1 MAKKKPMNFFTL
13 VADAFKEQLAEAGY
27 RTIVRSFRENS
38 MNIHIQG
45 QRKKHV
51 ISIIKTQYRKSD
63 PISYIIQLQSDRLR
77 TTYTIWENQN
87 VIIEDPKFAIDVDAM
102 AKKVVDFMGHI
113 TKVNEHLVGAHEI
126 FGKPKYGG
134 GFDPKKKRVS
144 RTGV

>member
-1 MAKKKPMNFFTL
+1 MAKKKPMNLFTL
-13 VADAFKEQLAEAGY
+13 VADAFKEQLADAGY

-51 ISIIKTQYRKSD
+51 ISIVKTQYRKTD
-63 PISYIIQLQSDRLR
+63 PVSYIIQLKSDRLR

-87 VIIEDPKFAIDVDAM
+87 VIIEDPKFVIDVDGM
-102 AKKVVDFMGHI
+102 AKRVVKFMDHI
-113 TKVNEHLVGAHEI
+113 TKVNEHLIKAHDV
-126 FGKPKYGG
+126 FKKPKYGG
-134 GFDPKKKRVS
+134 FDPKAKRVS